1 MQLRAIMDGDA
12 ALEAEMLAGFRT
24 ASVKEAA
31 ALRDALAKG
40 DCTAIRHA
48 SHRMKGL
55 ARLVAALPPQPPARL
70 HVAQGADVYQ
80 YDITV
85 DGRTYRADDLSMPE
99 SWRALVDF
107 VLDS

>member
-55 ARLVAALPPQPPARL
+55 ARLVAASSLASVCERLERQAKAGPWPTPPSCWPNSNANGTGSATFERGTP
-70 HVAQGADVYQ
+70 
-80 YDITV
+80 T
-85 DGRTYRADDLSMPE
+85 
-99 SWRALVDF
+99 
-107 VLDS
+107 

>member
-1 MQLRAIMDGDA
+1 MH
-12 ALEAEMLAGFRT
+12 
-24 ASVKEAA
+24 V
-31 ALRDALAKG
+31 
-40 DCTAIRHA
+40 AIRRSGGFA
-48 SHRMKGL
+48 NVGARAEVDTSTMPAEKAREL

-70 HVAQGADVYQ
+70 HAAHAADVYQ